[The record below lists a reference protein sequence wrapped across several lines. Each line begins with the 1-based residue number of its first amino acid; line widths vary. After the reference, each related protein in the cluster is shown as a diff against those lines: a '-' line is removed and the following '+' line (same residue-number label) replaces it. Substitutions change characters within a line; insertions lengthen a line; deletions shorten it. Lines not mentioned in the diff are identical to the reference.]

1 MLSAKSR
8 APLAPSILFGR
19 VDRISR
25 SASLS
30 PLLLAFSNKVS
41 RVTPSTRQEDWHRLI
56 ADRSPGAM
64 LGLVVLAA
72 MVVLASVGY
81 AVAASAGQT
90 IRITAGGRIGT
101 LQIDKSDKSAIVAF
115 AGEPE
120 VDEVDGG
127 VYPGSGWEAL
137 GYRCG
142 PKDTLAPLVATAGAQ
157 GPYCRTVYYLNS
169 KTDRL
174 GTFFTS
180 MPGFRDAHGVF
191 VGMRTAKADRLEGKK
206 ATGGC
211 GQGIF
216 TTTPSGTY
224 HVVISGGHT
233 HPRGNELVVRGG
245 RVGALV
251 LHSRRNDVGVFDCY

>member
-1 MLSAKSR
+1 
-8 APLAPSILFGR
+8 
-19 VDRISR
+19 
-25 SASLS
+25 
-30 PLLLAFSNKVS
+30 
-41 RVTPSTRQEDWHRLI
+41 
-56 ADRSPGAM
+56 M
-64 LGLVVLAA
+64 LGLVGIAV
-72 MVVLASVGY
+72 MVVLASAGY
-81 AVAASAGQT
+81 AVAASADQT
-90 IRITAGGRIGT
+90 IRVTAGGRIGT
-101 LQIDKSDKSAIVAF
+101 LQIDRSDKSAIVAF

-127 VYPGSGWEAL
+127 VYRGSGWEAL

-142 PKDTLAPLVATAGAQ
+142 PEDTMSPLVATAGAE
-157 GPYCRTVYYLNS
+157 GPYCRTIYYLNS
-169 KTDRL
+169 KTGRL

-206 ATGGC
+206 AIGGC
-211 GQGIF
+211 GEGIF

-224 HVVISGGHT
+224 HVVIAGGHT

-251 LHSRRNDVGVFDCY
+251 LHSRTDDVGVFDCW